1 MINPQLN
8 TSKTK
13 RKIFSKQ
20 KKETSFLNKLG
31 DSLSKT
37 FKKYDLWYESEKKN
51 SSAIELSMLEEE
63 PTKIALHD
71 DDDVLSA
78 KPKLSNQCIFYRK
91 LNLKSSRNDN
101 FQDFALIFRIPESLE
116 DEEENI
122 TSNLDDSTNIL
133 NLSTKN
139 IGSRNKHPE
148 LPIPLFPLTP
158 HKHLP
163 IPDIPISLI
172 P

>member
-1 MINPQLN
+1 VIWIW
-8 TSKTK
+8 K
-13 RKIFSKQ
+13 
-20 KKETSFLNKLG
+20 
-31 DSLSKT
+31 
-37 FKKYDLWYESEKKN
+37 KKN

-63 PTKIALHD
+63 PTKIALH

-116 DEEENI
+116 DKEEENI

-158 HKHLP
+158 KLLP
-163 IPDIPISLI
+163 IPHIPISLI

>member
-1 MINPQLN
+1 
-8 TSKTK
+8 
-13 RKIFSKQ
+13 
-20 KKETSFLNKLG
+20 
-31 DSLSKT
+31 
-37 FKKYDLWYESEKKN
+37 
-51 SSAIELSMLEEE
+51 MLEEE
-63 PTKIALHD
+63 PTKIALH

-122 TSNLDDSTNIL
+122 TSNLDDSTNIV

-139 IGSRNKHPE
+139 IGSRNKTSRTANSTFSFDPQSSPDSRHPNFLDTLVP
-148 LPIPLFPLTP
+148 LPRVPSGTHQMVAKEIC
-158 HKHLP
+158 
-163 IPDIPISLI
+163 
-172 P
+172 